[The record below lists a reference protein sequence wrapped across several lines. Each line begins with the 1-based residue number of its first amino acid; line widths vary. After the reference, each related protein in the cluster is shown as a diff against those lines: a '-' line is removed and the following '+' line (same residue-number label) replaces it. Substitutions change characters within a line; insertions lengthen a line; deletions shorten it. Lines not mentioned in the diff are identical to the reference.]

1 MSCEGYRD
9 KLIDALASGEDSLDG
24 DVLVH
29 VRACAACKK
38 FYEAQV
44 HLFGAIDSGVRAM
57 VNEAVPPSLLPGVR
71 ARVAEAGMPRRSWG
85 SSWAFA
91 PVAVAAVLVISVTVL
106 RWSPENTSKVTDRS
120 SVVAQEA
127 PGATGVTPALPQ
139 VIAAAPKRRSTLA
152 KAATVTREP
161 VKTAEVMVLAEE
173 RAAFVRFVTDLPE
186 EREIAVAF
194 TRPAT
199 EAKDEP
205 VEIALLRID
214 DLEVT
219 PLESPNQE

>member
-1 MSCEGYRD
+1 
-9 KLIDALASGEDSLDG
+9 
-24 DVLVH
+24 
-29 VRACAACKK
+29 
-38 FYEAQV
+38 
-44 HLFGAIDSGVRAM
+44 
-57 VNEAVPPSLLPGVR
+57 
-71 ARVAEAGMPRRSWG
+71 
-85 SSWAFA
+85 
-91 PVAVAAVLVISVTVL
+91 
-106 RWSPENTSKVTDRS
+106 
-120 SVVAQEA
+120 
-127 PGATGVTPALPQ
+127 
-139 VIAAAPKRRSTLA
+139 
-152 KAATVTREP
+152 